1 MSRPRT
7 FFFVVCYCLFLF
19 LGFDFVYSTFV
30 LGAARDPLF
39 RLQNA
44 RYSHDLLP
52 NFSGFDSWGVTHY
65 PFFTNSLG
73 FRDASVRTVP
83 LQSQTYRT
91 LLIGDSFT
99 EGMGVPFTQSFA
111 GLLARAGLAQQ
122 NKIEFLDAGV
132 VSYSPV
138 LYYKKIKTLIAS
150 GLLFDEVVVFID
162 LSDITDEATGYFCFD
177 DDPKYQAYKVGCEP
191 PDTPPRLG
199 ERPKER
205 LRDLLKDHF
214 VVTARSLALLN
225 SWTDTLRGLH
235 KDYVVHRS
243 YRADWTIANIDLGHR
258 LDPLGV
264 EGGIARA
271 RNNMQAL
278 ADMLAARHIPL
289 NVVVYPW
296 PPQLE
301 LNDRNSRQ
309 STIWRDF
316 CKTNCHQFIDLFPP
330 FFAFKDAHP
339 DWYERLFVEGD
350 VHYSAEG
357 NRLVFDNVK
366 DQLLGGTRQKT
377 SGNGEVGPGTA
388 PRP

>member
-1 MSRPRT
+1 MSRART
-7 FFFVVCYCLFLF
+7 ALFVACYCIALFLA
-19 LGFDFVYSTFV
+19 FDFIYSTFV
-30 LGAARDPLF
+30 LGAARDPMF
-39 RLQNA
+39 RLQDA

-52 NFSGFDSWGVTHY
+52 NFSGFDSWGVTRY

-73 FRDASVRTVP
+73 FRDASVRSVP

-99 EGMGVPFTQSFA
+99 EGMGVPFEQSFA
-111 GLLARAGLAQQ
+111 GLLASAGLAQPSR
-122 NKIEFLDAGV
+122 IEFLDAAV

-138 LYYKKIKTLIAS
+138 LYYKKIKALIGA
-150 GLLFDEVVVFID
+150 GLVFDEVVVFVD
-162 LSDITDEATGYFCFD
+162 LSDISDEATNYFCFD
-177 DDPKYQAYKVGCEP
+177 DDPRYRAYKVGCEP

-199 ERPKER
+199 VRPKEP

-235 KDYVVHRS
+235 KDYAIHRS
-243 YRADWTIANIDLGHR
+243 YRADWTIANIDVGHR
-258 LDPLGV
+258 FDPLGV

-278 ADMLAARHIPL
+278 ADMLAAHHIPL
-289 NVVVYPW
+289 TVVVYPW

-301 LNDRNSRQ
+301 LNDRGSRQ
-309 STIWRDF
+309 SLIWRDF
-316 CKTNCHQFIDLFPP
+316 CRTHCRQFIDLFPP

-366 DQLLGGTRQKT
+366 DQLLNRARADGAAET
-377 SGNGEVGPGTA
+377 GPGA
-388 PRP
+388 AQRRP

>member
-1 MSRPRT
+1 MSRART
-7 FFFVVCYCLFLF
+7 VLFVACYCLAL
-19 LGFDFVYSTFV
+19 LLAFDFIYSSVV
-30 LGAARDPLF
+30 LGAAKDPPF
-39 RLQNA
+39 RLQDA

-52 NFSGFDSWGVTHY
+52 NFSGHDSWGVTRY

-73 FRDASVRTVP
+73 FRDAAVRTVP
-83 LQSQTYRT
+83 LKAQTWRT

-99 EGMGVPFTQSFA
+99 EGMGVPFEHSFA
-111 GLLARAGLAQQ
+111 GLLAKAGLEQK
-122 NKIEFLDAGV
+122 NPIEFLDAGV

-138 LYYKKIKTLIAS
+138 LYYKKIKALLAS
-150 GLLFDEVVVFID
+150 GLTFDDVVVFVD
-162 LSDITDEATGYFCFD
+162 LSDITDEATSYFCFD
-177 DDPKYQAYKVGCEP
+177 DDPKYDKYKVGCEP

-199 ERPKER
+199 EPPKQP
-205 LRDLLKDHF
+205 LRDWLNAHF
-214 VVTARSLALLN
+214 VVTTRSLALFN

-235 KDYVVHRS
+235 KDYAVHRS
-243 YRADWTIANIDLGHR
+243 YRADWTLPNVDLGHR

-289 NVVVYPW
+289 TVVVYPW

-301 LNDRNSRQ
+301 LNDHNSRE
-309 STIWRDF
+309 SAIWRDF
-316 CKTNCHQFIDLFPP
+316 CKTNCRQFIDLFPP

-357 NRLVFDNVK
+357 NRLVFDNVAP
-366 DQLLGGTRQKT
+366 DLLNRSGGK
-377 SGNGEVGPGTA
+377 SAGAGEAGVPS
-388 PRP
+388 RR